1 MGGRIW
7 DKNEEEHFWRKI
19 VPRSPVAADG
29 KGLQLSW
36 AVLAEEMRSKF
47 GRSRREYTWLMLYE
61 HWYQN
66 ARTGHS
72 SPNGRHLVAE
82 YKRQIATCV
91 KPAGVTKPL
100 VGPGWPN
107 GQYRGRLLAAVDR
120 GHKSASQPL
129 PLFPPRRKPTSTAAS
144 RGQYVLLVRRQQIR
158 AFTTAS
164 SSTVQAWNH
173 RPGFP
178 GPALRARTMGP
189 VPRFCDGPADG
200 SHSWFVCLLEAGRPW
215 MGREAHDLDRL

>member
-91 KPAGVTKPL
+91 KPAGVTKPVNKPATKL
-100 VGPGWPN
+100 VNKMVARRTATAGRTWWPN

-129 PLFPPRRKPTSTAAS
+129 HCSRRGESQHRRRPPGANMCSSSGANKS
-144 RGQYVLLVRRQQIR
+144 GL
-158 AFTTAS
+158 TTAS

-173 RPGFP
+173 RPGFL
-178 GPALRARTMGP
+178 AQL
-189 VPRFCDGPADG
+189 
-200 SHSWFVCLLEAGRPW
+200 
-215 MGREAHDLDRL
+215 

>member
-91 KPAGVTKPL
+91 KPAGVTKPVNKPATKL
-100 VGPGWPN
+100 VN
-107 GQYRGRLLAAVDR
+107 KMVARRTATAGRTRVAKRPVQR
-120 GHKSASQPL
+120 PSASCGRSRPQVGE
-129 PLFPPRRKPTSTAAS
+129 STAP
-144 RGQYVLLVRRQQIR
+144 
-158 AFTTAS
+158 
-164 SSTVQAWNH
+164 TVPAAAKANIDGGLQGPICAPRPAPTNPGFHNSFVVHGSGVEPQAWI
-173 RPGFP
+173 P
-178 GPALRARTMGP
+178 GPSSEGP
-189 VPRFCDGPADG
+189 DYG
-200 SHSWFVCLLEAGRPW
+200 SSASVL
-215 MGREAHDLDRL
+215 